1 MDELGG
7 NALLDKGHIVVY
19 EPHDFVVVLRL
30 FVTYAPALN
39 NFELG
44 EGHLYGFDAFAV
56 YGGRKDERI
65 GFFIVSVRA
74 DAMVHGL
81 TLHDDFFHTLQ
92 HPDSDLPVSEHKAEE
107 FGFGSM
113 VGALFL
119 KICGEVFGYFPF
131 GFPAGDFGYTAV
143 MFPFKIGGTYVFG
156 AVQVFT

>member
-1 MDELGG
+1 MRVRTRCKLSRLLSSCVRSGRSIGRTPTVSAGRRWDGVCALPLLFAVQKLFLGCIILIVRVDELGG

-65 GFFIVSVRA
+65 GF
-74 DAMVHGL
+74 L
-81 TLHDDFFHTLQ
+81 
-92 HPDSDLPVSEHKAEE
+92 
-107 FGFGSM
+107 
-113 VGALFL
+113 
-119 KICGEVFGYFPF
+119 
-131 GFPAGDFGYTAV
+131 
-143 MFPFKIGGTYVFG
+143 
-156 AVQVFT
+156 

>member
-1 MDELGG
+1 MRPRRLVRPCVSALGASYHAFCRPASVADEASVERPPYLPGGDGTECAPCLFYLLFKLFLGCIILIVRVDELGG

-65 GFFIVSVRA
+65 GF
-74 DAMVHGL
+74 L
-81 TLHDDFFHTLQ
+81 
-92 HPDSDLPVSEHKAEE
+92 
-107 FGFGSM
+107 
-113 VGALFL
+113 
-119 KICGEVFGYFPF
+119 
-131 GFPAGDFGYTAV
+131 
-143 MFPFKIGGTYVFG
+143 
-156 AVQVFT
+156 